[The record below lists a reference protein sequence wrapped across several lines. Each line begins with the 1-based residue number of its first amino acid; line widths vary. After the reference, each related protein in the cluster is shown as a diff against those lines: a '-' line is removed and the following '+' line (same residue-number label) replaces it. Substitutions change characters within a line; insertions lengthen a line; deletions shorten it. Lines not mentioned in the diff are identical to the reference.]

1 MAIQTREELIESLA
15 LVGITGLAR
24 AGDLDNLLGDG
35 GSGGSASVDTLEG
48 ATDTGKSVM
57 KAASPAA
64 ARTAIGAGTSSL
76 ALGTTGT
83 TAKAGNYTPTSAEV
97 SNALKAKASIAALSK
112 VTAEPAFDQATV
124 IALANETQLAINAI
138 IDALKI

>member
-1 MAIQTREELIESLA
+1 MAIQTRDELIESLA

-35 GSGGSASVDTLEG
+35 SSGGSASVDTLEG
-48 ATDTGKSVM
+48 ATTTGKAVM
-57 KAASPAA
+57 KATDAAA

-97 SNALKAKASIAALSK
+97 SNALKAKASIAALNK
-112 VTAEPAFDQATV
+112 VAAESAFDQATA
-124 IALANETQLAINAI
+124 IDLANESKLVINAI
-138 IDALKI
+138 IDALKL

>member
-1 MAIQTREELIESLA
+1 MAIQTRDELIESLA

-35 GSGGSASVDTLEG
+35 SSGGSASVDTLEG
-48 ATDTGKSVM
+48 ATTTGKAVM
-57 KAASPAA
+57 KATDAAA

-97 SNALKAKASIAALSK
+97 SNALKAKASIAALAT
-112 VTAEPAFDQATV
+112 VAAESAFDQATA
-124 IALANETQLAINAI
+124 ITLANESKLAINAI
-138 IDALKI
+138 IAALKI